1 MAGMPTMPGFT
12 EADLRG
18 LAGSRSF
25 ERGLDYVG
33 QVADLDVTET
43 EITATVSGTDDY
55 DVCLVPGDQGLQ
67 WDCSCPFG
75 QEGFFCKHCVAVGL
89 VALEPDSRDRVS
101 ATRARRDS
109 IDAWLESLPR
119 EDLVAELRGLLEGD
133 HDLRQRFELRAA
145 AASGDTLAIRRTTRE
160 LITPRGGG
168 YLAYDEADAYCGRV
182 YEVAAT
188 IDNLAQAG
196 AGEQAIQA
204 AREAIGELGR
214 AFEHLDDSSGSVGGA
229 ARELLAAHLR
239 ACQAAPPEPESLARY
254 LGRLVLHDPF
264 GIAPDLSDYAGLLGA
279 AGLARLREQI
289 TAAGAST
296 ANPADR
302 PVLESLLRAEGNLDG
317 VIGLRAA
324 SLDDYGWGHLAIAQE
339 LDQAGRGDEALAW
352 AERGLREAKRPDGRL
367 VEYLAEHYP
376 AAGRAGDVLTLRR
389 DRFAADGTLM
399 SYQRLHQAATAAGRW
414 PAEREQALARLTAK
428 ARAPHPGAGRGL
440 DWTGPVLVD
449 ALLDDGDAD
458 AAWTAAAGLPDVTS
472 PAQWLRLADLV
483 AAARPADALAV
494 YRRLIEPLRSQ
505 TGDKIYE
512 QAARLLRSA
521 RACHHALGTTAE
533 FERYLALFRADQKR
547 KPNLMRLLDR
557 HGLTARRRE
566 PRQAAPKLL

>member
-18 LAGSRSF
+18 LAGPRSF
-25 ERGLDYVG
+25 ERGLGYVG
-33 QVADLDVTET
+33 QVADLDVTGT
-43 EITATVSGTDDY
+43 EITAIVSGTDDY
-55 DVCLVPGDQGLQ
+55 DVYLAPGDLGLQ

-89 VALEPDSRDRVS
+89 AVLAPGSRDQVG

-109 IDAWLESLPR
+109 VDTWLESLSR
-119 EDLVAELRGLLEGD
+119 DDLVAELRGLLDGE
-133 HDLRQRFELRAA
+133 HDLRRRFELRAA

-160 LITPRGGG
+160 LITPRRGG
-168 YLAYDEADAYCGRV
+168 YLAYDEADAYSGGV
-182 YEVAAT
+182 HEVAAV
-188 IDNLAQAG
+188 IDSLAKAG

-204 AREAIGELGR
+204 AREAIGDLGR
-214 AFEHLDDSSGSVGGA
+214 AFERLDDSNGSVRGA
-229 ARELLAAHLR
+229 ALELLAAHLR
-239 ACQAAPPEPESLARY
+239 ACQAAPPEPESLAHY
-254 LGRLVLHDPF
+254 LARLVLDDPY
-264 GIAPDLSDYAGLLGA
+264 GIRPDLSDYAGLLGA
-279 AGLARLREQI
+279 PGLRRLRQRI

-296 ANPADR
+296 DQP
-302 PVLESLLRAEGNLDG
+302 LMESLLRAEGNLDG
-317 VIGLRAA
+317 LVALRAA

-339 LDQAGRGDEALAW
+339 LDQADRGDEALAW
-352 AERGLREAKRPDGRL
+352 AQRGLREAKRPDRRL
-367 VEYLAEHYP
+367 VEYLADRYA
-376 AAGRAGDVLTLRR
+376 AAGRGDEVLALWR
-389 DRFAADGTLM
+389 DRFAADATLAG
-399 SYQRLHQAATAAGRW
+399 YQRLRQAATAAGRW
-414 PAEREQALARLTAK
+414 PAEREQALAVLTQK
-428 ARAPHPGAGRGL
+428 ARVPPPGAGRGL

-458 AAWTAAAGLPDVTS
+458 AAWSAAAELPGATS

-505 TGDKIYE
+505 TGDKVYE

-521 RACHHALGTTAE
+521 RACHQALGTTAE

-557 HGLTARRRE
+557 HGLTAR
-566 PRQAAPKLL
+566 